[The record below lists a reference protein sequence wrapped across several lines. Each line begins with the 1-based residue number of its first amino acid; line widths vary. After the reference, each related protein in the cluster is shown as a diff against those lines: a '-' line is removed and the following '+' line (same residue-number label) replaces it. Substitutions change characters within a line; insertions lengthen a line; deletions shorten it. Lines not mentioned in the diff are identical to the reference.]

1 MPKQIYKIT
10 QFHGG
15 LNENSDPR
23 DIDENQVAAIENL
36 DFSQLGRI
44 LLKHAYSIKDYETE
58 PDATMT
64 AGDEIFLI
72 KHDKGDLHD
81 FTAPTDLS
89 TTYLFLGHDAA
100 DGNNYIYEKNSSN
113 KRCMIKI
120 QIVSAEYIS
129 TGVKSNFICEN
140 KIQEIWSSDGKTYLD
155 EQKMLTLKIL
165 EASQQYSS
173 SALN

>member
-1 MPKQIYKIT
+1 
-10 QFHGG
+10 
-15 LNENSDPR
+15 
-23 DIDENQVAAIENL
+23 
-36 DFSQLGRI
+36 
-44 LLKHAYSIKDYETE
+44 
-58 PDATMT
+58 
-64 AGDEIFLI
+64 
-72 KHDKGDLHD
+72 
-81 FTAPTDLS
+81 
-89 TTYLFLGHDAA
+89 
-100 DGNNYIYEKNSSN
+100 
-113 KRCMIKI
+113 MIKI